1 MKNITLSDK
10 LQANVTI
17 LPNEFIDEYMIPA
30 DGEYVKIYL
39 LILRLI
45 GDGYEVSQELLADL
59 LDLTQKDVARAISY
73 WVEAGILTEEPGSGS
88 ETIDSPEDMVKAESG
103 PTESGIPTNTIRV
116 VPGKRAFSP
125 IEINEATGDGD
136 LKRTLFM
143 AETYLGKPFSTTE
156 LESFC
161 YISNQLGFSPELIEY
176 LIEYCI
182 ERDKRSMRYIE
193 KVAIEWYR
201 QGIDSVAAAREQT
214 KAWSSSVYP
223 VLRAFG
229 ISQRQPIEA
238 EIEYVRRWRNMG
250 FDTSIIT
257 EACSRTVLAINKPSF
272 PYANRILETWHR
284 LGVRT
289 MEDIARI
296 DAEHQSGSAAAA
308 GAGVQGGSG
317 KSPRATAPLPKKGT
331 GSNAFHNFEQRTYD
345 YSQLEAKLRA
355 KIRR

>member
-1 MKNITLSDK
+1 MKTITLSDK

-73 WVEAGILTEEPGSGS
+73 WVEAGILTEETGTG
-88 ETIDSPEDMVKAESG
+88 TDTLDAPEEKVQAEAG
-103 PTESGIPTNTIRV
+103 PTESGVPTNNIRV

-250 FDTSIIT
+250 FDTPIIT

-284 LGVRT
+284 LGVRS

-308 GAGVQGGSG
+308 GSDVQGGTG
-317 KSPRATAPLPKKGT
+317 RSPRGPVPLPKKGP
-331 GSNAFHNFEQRTYD
+331 GNNAFHNFEQRTYD